1 MFKWR
6 DAYSVNVAAI
16 DEQHKM
22 LFKLG
27 KDLGDI
33 VSIEGDHFDEIMAI
47 LNKLRDYTAFHFNAE
62 EEMMEKYDY
71 PEMEKHRLEHKF
83 FVKKIN
89 ELDKEDEVDEEQK
102 KITMEIIT
110 FIANWIENHILKT
123 DQRYSKFFNDRGIY

>member
-6 DAYSVNVAAI
+6 DAYSVNVEAI

-22 LFKLG
+22 LFKIG
-27 KDLGDI
+27 RELGDL

-47 LNKLRDYTAFHFNAE
+47 LNKLKDYTVFHFNEE
-62 EEMMEKYDY
+62 EEMMEKYGY
-71 PEMEKHRLEHKF
+71 PEREKHRLEHKF
-83 FVKKIN
+83 FVNKIN

-123 DQRYSKFFNDRGIY
+123 DQRYSEFFNDKGIY

>member
-47 LNKLRDYTAFHFNAE
+47 LNKLRDYTVFHFNAE

>member
-6 DAYSVNVAAI
+6 DTYSVNVEAI

-27 KDLGDI
+27 RDLSDI
-33 VSIEGDHFDEIMAI
+33 VSVKGDHFDEIMEI
-47 LNKLRDYTAFHFNAE
+47 LNKLRDYTVFHFNFE

-71 PEMEKHRLEHKF
+71 HDLEKHRFEHKF
-83 FVKKIN
+83 FIKKIN
-89 ELDKEDEVDEEQK
+89 ELYDEDEVDEEQK
-102 KITMEIIT
+102 KVTMEIIT

-123 DQRYSKFFNDRGIY
+123 DQRYSKFLNDKGIY

>member
-6 DAYSVNVAAI
+6 DAYSVNVGAI
-16 DEQHKM
+16 DEQHKI
-22 LFKLG
+22 LFKIG
-27 KDLGDI
+27 RELGDI

-47 LNKLRDYTAFHFNAE
+47 LNKLKDYTVFHFNEE
-62 EEMMEKYDY
+62 EEMMEKYGY
-71 PEMEKHRLEHKF
+71 PEIEKHRLEHKF
-83 FVKKIN
+83 FVNKIN

-123 DQRYSKFFNDRGIY
+123 DQRYSKFFNDKGIY